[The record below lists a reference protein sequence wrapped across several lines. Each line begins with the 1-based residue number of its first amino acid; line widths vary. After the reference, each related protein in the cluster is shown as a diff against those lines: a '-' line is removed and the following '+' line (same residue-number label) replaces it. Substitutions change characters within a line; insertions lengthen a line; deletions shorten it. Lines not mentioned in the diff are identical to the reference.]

1 MEDAQHKTQAF
12 AVSLMHKKGNEM
24 KVHLTAGLT
33 AIAAALACPAQSAE
47 DITTMSAAETASAIA
62 ERTLS
67 ATELVKALIAKTGDD
82 PGNVYITFDTEGA
95 LAAAAAADE
104 SVKAGDTLG
113 PLHGVPIVVKDNI
126 AAAGLPTTGGTPA
139 LKEWVPG
146 EDAPVLKKLR
156 DAGAIL
162 LGKTNLHELAF
173 GITSNNAAFGAVANA
188 YDPGRFAGG
197 SSGGTGA
204 AVGARLAP
212 AGLGTDTGGSVRI
225 PSALNG
231 VSGLRPTTGRYPAE
245 GIVPISATRDTPG
258 SIARTVADLV
268 LLDAVI
274 TGSMSPIEPTDLGTV
289 RLGVPGVLTEN
300 LSPET
305 DRLFKEALE
314 KLKNAGV
321 TLVPVDIST
330 ELGLAGK
337 AGFPIALW
345 EVKRGLAAF
354 LQTHETGLGLQDIA
368 DEAASPDVKFV
379 FDNLVLGNE
388 AIPDAV
394 YREAMD
400 DMRPLIQAGYA
411 EVFAA
416 NKLDALVFP
425 TTPLPAQP
433 ISGSDETVSLN
444 GEDVPTFP
452 TFIRNTD
459 PGSVAGIPG
468 LSLPAGLTS
477 EGLPVGLE
485 LDGPAFSDRHLLS
498 LGLAVEAVLPD
509 MPAPASN

>member
-1 MEDAQHKTQAF
+1 
-12 AVSLMHKKGNEM
+12 M

-33 AIAAALACPAQSAE
+33 AIAAAFAGPALAAD

-62 ERTLS
+62 GQTLT
-67 ATELVKALIAKTGDD
+67 ATDLVNALIARTGDD
-82 PGNVYITFDTEGA
+82 PGNVYITFDSEGA

-104 SVKAGDTLG
+104 SVKAGETLG

-126 AAAGLPTTGGTPA
+126 ASAGLPTTGGTPA
-139 LKEWVPG
+139 LKGWVPA

-188 YDPGRFAGG
+188 YDPDRFAGG

-204 AVGARLAP
+204 AIGARLAP

-258 SIARTVADLV
+258 PIARTVSDLV

-274 TGSMSPIEPTDLGTV
+274 TGSTATLDPADLGTV
-289 RLGVPGVLTEN
+289 RLGVPGALTDN

-305 DRLFKEALE
+305 DRLFKEALD
-314 KLKNAGV
+314 KLQAAGV

-330 ELGLAGK
+330 ELELAGK

-345 EVKRGLAAF
+345 EVKRDLAAF
-354 LQTHETGLGLQDIA
+354 LEMHETGLGLQDIA
-368 DEAASPDVKFV
+368 DEVASPDVKFV
-379 FDNLVLGNE
+379 FDNLVLGNQ

-433 ISGSDETVSLN
+433 ITGSDETVSLN
-444 GEDVPTFP
+444 GKDVPTFP

-477 EGLPVGLE
+477 DGLPVGLE
-485 LDGPAFSDRHLLS
+485 LDGPVYSDRHLLS
-498 LGLAVEAVLPD
+498 LGLAVEAVLPHL
-509 MPAPASN
+509 PAPAPN

>member
-1 MEDAQHKTQAF
+1 
-12 AVSLMHKKGNEM
+12 
-24 KVHLTAGLT
+24 
-33 AIAAALACPAQSAE
+33 
-47 DITTMSAAETASAIA
+47 MSAAETASAIA
-62 ERTLS
+62 GQTLT
-67 ATELVKALIAKTGDD
+67 ATDLVNALIARTGDD
-82 PGNVYITFDTEGA
+82 PGNVYITFDSEGA

-104 SVKAGDTLG
+104 SVKAGAPLG

-126 AAAGLPTTGGTPA
+126 ASAGLPTTGGTPA
-139 LKEWVPG
+139 LKGWVPA

-188 YDPGRFAGG
+188 YDPDRFAGG

-204 AVGARLAP
+204 AIGARLAP

-258 SIARTVADLV
+258 PIARTVSDLV

-274 TGSMSPIEPTDLGTV
+274 TGSTATLDPADLGTV
-289 RLGVPGVLTEN
+289 RLGVPGVLTDN

-305 DRLFKEALE
+305 DRLFKEALD
-314 KLKNAGV
+314 KLQAAGV

-330 ELGLAGK
+330 ELELAGK

-345 EVKRGLAAF
+345 EVKRDLAAF
-354 LQTHETGLGLQDIA
+354 LETHETGLGLQDIA
-368 DEAASPDVKFV
+368 DEVASPDVKFV
-379 FDNLVLGNE
+379 FDNLVLGNQ

-433 ISGSDETVSLN
+433 ITGSDETVSLN

-452 TFIRNTD
+452 TFIHNTD

-477 EGLPVGLE
+477 DGLPVGLE
-485 LDGPAFSDRHLLS
+485 LDGPAYSDRHLLA
-498 LGLAVEAVLPD
+498 LGLAVEAVLPHL
-509 MPAPASN
+509 PAPASN

>member
-1 MEDAQHKTQAF
+1 LEDVQYRLPAF
-12 AVSLMHKKGNEM
+12 AVSLKHKKGNEM

-33 AIAAALACPAQSAE
+33 ALAAALACPAQAAE
-47 DITTMSAAETASAIA
+47 DITTLSAAEMASAIA
-62 ERTLS
+62 EQTLG
-67 ATELVKALIAKTGDD
+67 ATDLVNALIAKTGDD
-82 PGNVYITFDTEGA
+82 PGNVYISFDTEGV

-104 SVKAGDTLG
+104 SVKAGEALG

-126 AAAGLPTTGGTPA
+126 AAEGLPTTGGTPA
-139 LKEWVPG
+139 LKGWVPR
-146 EDAPVLKKLR
+146 EDAPVLKKLLE
-156 DAGAIL
+156 AGAIL

-188 YDPGRFAGG
+188 YDPDRFAGG

-231 VSGLRPTTGRYPAE
+231 VAGLRPTVGRYPTE
-245 GIVPISATRDTPG
+245 GIVPISTTRDTPG
-258 SIARTVADLV
+258 PIARTVGDLI
-268 LLDAVI
+268 LLDSVI
-274 TGSMSPIEPTDLGTV
+274 TGSTPGLEPVDLTTV
-289 RLGVPGVLTEN
+289 RLGVPAGLTDN

-305 DRLFKEALE
+305 DRLFKEALD
-314 KLKNAGV
+314 KLEAAGV

-330 ELGLAGK
+330 ELELAGK

-345 EVKRGLAAF
+345 EVKQDLAAF
-354 LQTHETGLGLQDIA
+354 LETHETGLGLQDIA
-368 DEAASPDVKFV
+368 DEVASPDVKFI
-379 FDNLVLGNE
+379 FDNLILGNQ

-394 YREAMD
+394 YRDAMD
-400 DMRPLIQAGYA
+400 DMRPLIQSGYA

-433 ISGSDETVSLN
+433 IAESDETVSLN

-468 LSLPAGLTS
+468 LSLPAGLTAD
-477 EGLPVGLE
+477 GLPVGLE
-485 LDGPAFSDRHLLS
+485 LDGPAFSDRHLLA
-498 LGLAVEAVLPD
+498 LGLAVETVLPD

>member
-1 MEDAQHKTQAF
+1 
-12 AVSLMHKKGNEM
+12 M

-33 AIAAALACPAQSAE
+33 ALAAALACPAQAAE
-47 DITTMSAAETASAIA
+47 DITTLSAAEMASAIA
-62 ERTLS
+62 EQTLS
-67 ATELVKALIAKTGDD
+67 ATDLVNALIAKTGDD
-82 PGNVYITFDTEGA
+82 PGNVYISFDTEGV

-104 SVKAGDTLG
+104 SVKAGEALG

-126 AAAGLPTTGGTPA
+126 AAEGLPTTGGTPA
-139 LKEWVPG
+139 LKGWVPR

-156 DAGAIL
+156 EAGAIL

-188 YDPGRFAGG
+188 YDPDRIAGG

-231 VSGLRPTTGRYPAE
+231 VAGLRPTVGRYPTE

-258 SIARTVADLV
+258 PIARTVADLV
-268 LLDAVI
+268 LLDSVI
-274 TGSMSPIEPTDLGTV
+274 TGSTPGLEPVDLTTV
-289 RLGVPGVLTEN
+289 RLGVPAGLTDN

-305 DRLFKEALE
+305 GRLFKEALD
-314 KLKNAGV
+314 KLEAAGV

-330 ELGLAGK
+330 ELELAGK

-345 EVKRGLAAF
+345 EVKRDLAAF
-354 LQTHETGLGLQDIA
+354 LETHDTGLGLQDIA
-368 DEAASPDVKFV
+368 NEVASPDVKFI
-379 FDNLVLGNE
+379 FDNLILGNQ

-394 YREAMD
+394 YRDAMD
-400 DMRPLIQAGYA
+400 DMRPLIQSGYA

-433 ISGSDETVSLN
+433 IAESDETVSLN

-468 LSLPAGLTS
+468 LSLPAGLTAD
-477 EGLPVGLE
+477 GLPVGLE
-485 LDGPAFSDRHLLS
+485 LDGPAFSDRHLLA
-498 LGLAVEAVLPD
+498 LGLAVETVLPD

>member
-1 MEDAQHKTQAF
+1 
-12 AVSLMHKKGNEM
+12 M

-33 AIAAALACPAQSAE
+33 AIAAVFAGPAFAAD

-62 ERTLS
+62 GQTLT
-67 ATELVKALIAKTGDD
+67 ATDLVNALIARTGDD
-82 PGNVYITFDTEGA
+82 PGNVYITFDSEGA

-104 SVKAGDTLG
+104 SVKAGEPLG

-126 AAAGLPTTGGTPA
+126 ASAGLPTTGGTPA
-139 LKEWVPG
+139 LKGWVPA

-188 YDPGRFAGG
+188 YDPDRFAGG

-204 AVGARLAP
+204 AIGARLAP

-258 SIARTVADLV
+258 PIARTVSDLV

-274 TGSMSPIEPTDLGTV
+274 TGSTATLDPADLGTV
-289 RLGVPGVLTEN
+289 RLGVPGVLTDN

-305 DRLFKEALE
+305 DRLFKEALD
-314 KLKNAGV
+314 KLQAAGV

-330 ELGLAGK
+330 ELELAGK

-345 EVKRGLAAF
+345 EVKRDLAAF
-354 LQTHETGLGLQDIA
+354 LETHETGLGLQDIA
-368 DEAASPDVKFV
+368 DEVASPDVKFV
-379 FDNLVLGNE
+379 FDNLVLGNQ

-433 ISGSDETVSLN
+433 ITGSDETVSLN
-444 GEDVPTFP
+444 GADVPTFP

-477 EGLPVGLE
+477 DGLPVGLE
-485 LDGPAFSDRHLLS
+485 LDGPAYSDRHLLA
-498 LGLAVEAVLPD
+498 LGLAVEAVLPHL
-509 MPAPASN
+509 PAPASN

>member
-1 MEDAQHKTQAF
+1 
-12 AVSLMHKKGNEM
+12 
-24 KVHLTAGLT
+24 
-33 AIAAALACPAQSAE
+33 
-47 DITTMSAAETASAIA
+47 
-62 ERTLS
+62 
-67 ATELVKALIAKTGDD
+67 
-82 PGNVYITFDTEGA
+82 
-95 LAAAAAADE
+95 
-104 SVKAGDTLG
+104 
-113 PLHGVPIVVKDNI
+113 
-126 AAAGLPTTGGTPA
+126 
-139 LKEWVPG
+139 
-146 EDAPVLKKLR
+146 LKKLR

-188 YDPGRFAGG
+188 YDPDRFAGG

-204 AVGARLAP
+204 AIGARLAP

-258 SIARTVADLV
+258 PIARTVSDLV

-274 TGSMSPIEPTDLGTV
+274 TGSTVTLDPADLGTV
-289 RLGVPGVLTEN
+289 RLGVPGALTDN

-305 DRLFKEALE
+305 DRLFKEALD
-314 KLKNAGV
+314 KLQAAGV

-330 ELGLAGK
+330 ELELAGK

-345 EVKRGLAAF
+345 EVKRDLAAF
-354 LQTHETGLGLQDIA
+354 LEMHETGLGLQDIA
-368 DEAASPDVKFV
+368 DEVASPDVKFV
-379 FDNLVLGNE
+379 FDNLVLGNQ

-433 ISGSDETVSLN
+433 ITGSDETVSLN
-444 GEDVPTFP
+444 GADVPTFP

-477 EGLPVGLE
+477 DGLPVGLE
-485 LDGPAFSDRHLLS
+485 LDGPAYSDRHLLA
-498 LGLAVEAVLPD
+498 LGLAVEAVLPHL
-509 MPAPASN
+509 PAPASN